1 MAVESAI
8 NERPQPLVIAP
19 PQDKLSLV
27 LVEQLARRPF
37 VFASSDGSQRGHT
50 DQKMA
55 TDF

>member
-8 NERPQPLVIAP
+8 NEARSLSLIAP

-27 LVEQLARRPF
+27 LVEQDAKRDF